1 MAGRSGV
8 KPEMKQQPLMHPLVP
23 VGVVAAGLFVGLL
36 NHVLWSHRMWVNLP
50 FHSTV
55 EALGGLA
62 AILTGF
68 VLLARK
74 AEWEDPRLQG
84 VASGL
89 LGMGILEGFHA
100 ISAPDQGF
108 VLLRSAASLLG
119 GIAFSFVWHPPE
131 MIGKRTREVVPYLVT
146 AATVSFGLFV
156 LVLPDQLPRFTA
168 EDQFAPIALGVN
180 GVAAVLFLLGAVGF
194 WLESARTLR
203 AEHQLLATLGVL
215 FGLAETMFL
224 VSEPWQSEWWVWHFV
239 RFAAYVLALMYVSR
253 GYVRMVSETRDALDE
268 AKRSGR
274 RLASE
279 YAVTRVLAERV
290 TLEDFG
296 RAVLQAIGESLEW
309 ELGMFWSVDEHAQ
322 VLRFVNLWH
331 APEMEAEE
339 FVQDSRDRTF
349 RRGEGLIGRTWD
361 TGKPIW
367 IPDVVADPN
376 FRRARMAEKV
386 GLHGAFAFPVQKGAQ
401 TYGVMEFFFRE
412 IREPDQDVLDTVANI
427 GIRIGLFIDRKRT
440 EEELRRTEARL
451 VEEQRLAEVARV
463 LGDIGHDLKNL
474 LMPILSG
481 AGLLEDELRD
491 CFTKL
496 PEQAASS
503 LKPGQDAAQEL
514 IEVIKRSSRRV
525 HDRVKEIADSVKGLT
540 RPPQF
545 APCLVAEVVANVY
558 AALRIIADERKV
570 ALRTDSLET
579 LPRIRADESRLFNA
593 LYNLVNNAIAEVPPG
608 GSVTVRGNTDESGK
622 LVMISVVD
630 TGRGMSPEIR
640 DSLFSYQAI
649 SRKVGGTGLGTKIV
663 KDVVEAHGGTIW
675 VESTEGKGTSFHITL
690 SIDGPSSNPAH
701 TPDAPVEPG
710 RKIS

>member
-1 MAGRSGV
+1 MKR
-8 KPEMKQQPLMHPLVP
+8 EMKQQPLMHPLVP
-23 VGVVAAGLFVGLL
+23 VGVVAAGIFIGLL
-36 NHVLWSHRMWVNLP
+36 NHVLWPHRIWVNLTL
-50 FHSTV
+50 HSTV

-100 ISAPDQGF
+100 ISTPDQGF
-108 VLLRSAASLLG
+108 VLLRSAASFLG

-131 MIGKRTREVVPYLVT
+131 MIGKRTRELVPYLVT
-146 AATVSFGLFV
+146 AATVSFGFFV
-156 LVLPDQLPRFTA
+156 VAFPDQLPRFTA
-168 EDQFAPIALGVN
+168 QEHFAPLALMVN
-180 GVAAVLFLLGAVGF
+180 GVAAVLFLVGAAGF
-194 WLESARTLR
+194 WLESGRTLR

-224 VSEPWQSEWWVWHFV
+224 VSDPWQSEWWVWHFV
-239 RFAAYVLALMYVSR
+239 RFTAYVLALMYVSR
-253 GYVRMVSETRDALDE
+253 GYVRMVGETRHALDE

-279 YAVTRVLAERV
+279 YAVTRILAERV

-309 ELGMFWSVDEHAQ
+309 ELGMFWSLDDQERM
-322 VLRFVNLWH
+322 LRFVNLWH
-331 APEMEAEE
+331 APQMEAEE
-339 FVQDSRDRTF
+339 FIQDSRDRTF

-361 TGKPIW
+361 AGKPIW

-386 GLHGAFAFPVQKGAQ
+386 GLHGAFAFPVQRGDQ

-451 VEEQRLAEVARV
+451 LEEQRLAEVARV

-503 LKPGQDAAQEL
+503 LKPGQEAAQEL
-514 IEVIKRSSRRV
+514 IELIKRSSRRV

-545 APCLVAEVVANVY
+545 APCRLSEIISSVY
-558 AALRIIADERKV
+558 ATLHILADERKV
-570 ALRTDSLET
+570 ALLTESIET
-579 LPRIRADESRLFNA
+579 LPEIRADESRLFNA

-608 GSVTVRGNTDESGK
+608 GSVTVHGNTDESGK
-622 LVMISVVD
+622 HVMISVID
-630 TGRGMSPEIR
+630 TGKGMSAEIR
-640 DSLFSYQAI
+640 DSLFTYQAI

-663 KDVVEAHGGTIW
+663 KDVVDAHRGSIW
-675 VESTEGKGTSFHITL
+675 VESTEGKGTTFHITL
-690 SIDGPSSNPAH
+690 AVEGPPSGAPGRGQ
-701 TPDAPVEPG
+701 APVDIAREG
-710 RKIS
+710 S